1 MMPDPIQR
9 PRESLSSARNRGRP
23 ATGRLDRHVSR
34 SACALMVNTLPT
46 RGGGVLWRV
55 ALRRDAPAQVGVI
68 CS

>member
-9 PRESLSSARNRGRP
+9 PRESLSSARNRGRA
-23 ATGRLDRHVSR
+23 ATGRPDRHVLR

-46 RGGGVLWRV
+46 CGGGVSWLLAVR
-55 ALRRDAPAQVGVI
+55 LDAPAQVGVI